1 MTLRPKF
8 SIITVTYNAAS
19 VIVPTLESVRAQT
32 YSNYEYILVD
42 GGSKDDTVA
51 IAKAS
56 GIEFAHIISER
67 DKGIYD
73 AMNKGIALATGD
85 YLCFLNAGDAFY
97 APDTL
102 QTIADAIADEKE
114 LPDVLYGETAE
125 VDENRNFDEKRQRA
139 LIRYYL
145 DSGVGGLAVGVH
157 TTQFEIR
164 KPEHNLLERVLRVAK
179 EEAARFEEKTGEVI
193 VMVAGVCG
201 PIEQAVREA
210 EQYAAEDKAR
220 REAVDTRNNADQ
232 MVYQSEKTIE
242 EMGDKIDEAD
252 KTDLQA
258 KIDALKEALKGED
271 IEAIKAKQ
279 EELTKAFYAVSE
291 KLYAQQGG
299 QPGGPDMGGGN
310 CGGDC
315 GSCNSD
321 PNVVD
326 ADYEVVD

>member
-19 VIVPTLESVRAQT
+19 VIVPTLESVHAQT

-102 QTIADAIADEKE
+102 QTLADAIADEKE

-125 VDENRNFDEKRQRA
+125 VDENRNF
-139 LIRYYL
+139 
-145 DSGVGGLAVGVH
+145 
-157 TTQFEIR
+157 
-164 KPEHNLLERVLRVAK
+164 
-179 EEAARFEEKTGEVI
+179 
-193 VMVAGVCG
+193 
-201 PIEQAVREA
+201 VRM
-210 EQYAAEDKAR
+210 R
-220 REAVDTRNNADQ
+220 R
-232 MVYQSEKTIE
+232 
-242 EMGDKIDEAD
+242 
-252 KTDLQA
+252 LQA
-258 KIDALKEALKGED
+258 PERLDWRSFRNGMLVCH
-271 IEAIKAKQ
+271 Q
-279 EELTKAFYAVSE
+279 AFYARRDIAPMYDLKYRLSADVDWCIKVMKRS
-291 KLYAQQGG
+291 KK
-299 QPGGPDMGGGN
+299 MV
-310 CGGDC
+310 
-315 GSCNSD
+315 
-321 PNVVD
+321 NVN
-326 ADYEVVD
+326 ATVVNYLQNGISLQYHRKSLMERFNIMSKHYGLLPTVGRHIWFVVRAIVKR

>member
-125 VDENRNFDEKRQRA
+125 VDENRNFVRMRRLQAPER
-139 LIRYYL
+139 L
-145 DSGVGGLAVGVH
+145 DWRSFRNGML
-157 TTQFEIR
+157 
-164 KPEHNLLERVLRVAK
+164 
-179 EEAARFEEKTGEVI
+179 
-193 VMVAGVCG
+193 VCH
-201 PIEQAVREA
+201 QAF
-210 EQYAAEDKAR
+210 YAR
-220 REAVDTRNNADQ
+220 REIAPMYDLKYRLSADVDWCIKVMKRSKKMVNVNAT
-232 MVYQSEKTIE
+232 VVNY
-242 EMGDKIDEAD
+242 
-252 KTDLQA
+252 LQNGISLQYHR
-258 KIDALKEALKGED
+258 KSLMERFNIMSKHYGLLPTVGRH
-271 IEAIKAKQ
+271 IWFVVRAIVKR
-279 EELTKAFYAVSE
+279 
-291 KLYAQQGG
+291 
-299 QPGGPDMGGGN
+299 
-310 CGGDC
+310 
-315 GSCNSD
+315 
-321 PNVVD
+321 
-326 ADYEVVD
+326 